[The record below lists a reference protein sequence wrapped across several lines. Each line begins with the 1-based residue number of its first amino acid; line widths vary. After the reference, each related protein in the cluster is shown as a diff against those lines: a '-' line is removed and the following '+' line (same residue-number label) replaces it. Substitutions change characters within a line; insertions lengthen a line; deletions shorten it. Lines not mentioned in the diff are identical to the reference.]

1 MLREE
6 NELYVI
12 IINFIKCF
20 LILIIIGM
28 LLPELV
34 DKIIVFFILNHN
46 EGGGSDFVYNIVNS
60 RQFVLRFKYYFEM
73 LLR

>member
-1 MLREE
+1 MREE

-46 EGGGSDFVYNIVNS
+46 EGSGSDFVYNMVNS
-60 RQFVLRFKYYFEM
+60 RQFVLRFMYYFEM